1 MSDPATLAAT
11 LAAVW
16 DTLEAGV
23 AHRAAPARHIVLAT
37 TGPNGPEARLL
48 VLRAADRAAGTLTL
62 HTDAATAKARDLAAD
77 PRAALLVWD
86 PDARLQI
93 RVRAR
98 IALGP
103 GTAPDWAALPDAS
116 RTLYGGTP
124 PPGAPIPTPAHHR
137 AAPDPARFMILT
149 AAIHEMET
157 LRLADPHE
165 RARFSR
171 SDGFAGTWIA
181 P

>member
-1 MSDPATLAAT
+1 MPDFRGFDRLTGHAFASRSEVIAPHAMAAT
-11 LAAVW
+11 S
-16 DTLEAGV
+16 
-23 AHRAAPARHIVLAT
+23 HPLAT
-37 TGPNGPEARLL
+37 QVALQAMRSGGSA
-48 VLRAADRAAGTLTL
+48 VDGAIAAN
-62 HTDAATAKARDLAAD
+62 
-77 PRAALLVWD
+77 AALGLMEPTGGGIGGDLFALVWD

-124 PPGAPIPTPAHHR
+124 PPGAPIPTPAPHR

-149 AAIHEMET
+149 ATIHEMET